1 MYIQAFYISILF
13 FLYLFIWDDKF
24 GPSTKPM
31 VEVTSN
37 ISIPNSREEESTPVM
52 DLVANRNY
60 NYGDF
65 GRRRPRRR
73 RKTDRRVNCWMR
85 RIWWMA

>member
-1 MYIQAFYISILF
+1 
-13 FLYLFIWDDKF
+13 
-24 GPSTKPM
+24 M

-65 GRRRPRRR
+65 GRRR
-73 RKTDRRVNCWMR
+73 KTNRRVNCWMR